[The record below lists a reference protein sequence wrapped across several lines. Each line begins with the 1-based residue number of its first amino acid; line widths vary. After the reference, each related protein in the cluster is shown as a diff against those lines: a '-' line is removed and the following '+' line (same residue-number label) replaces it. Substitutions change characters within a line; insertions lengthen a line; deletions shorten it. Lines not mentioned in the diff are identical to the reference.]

1 VKVWPKL
8 PGATLDRTGPA
19 RAGRTPRAALAAV
32 TAGTMVALGVA
43 ACGSSS
49 STSSQVPASAKQTIV
64 FATAG
69 LGTEGQATK
78 RAIAAFEKLHS
89 NIKVTILNL
98 SSNSTVAQE
107 QEEHYFLAGS
117 STPDVLYTDVTW
129 PSTFARSGWI
139 ANLGSFKP
147 DKSAFFP
154 GQMATGEYNGGVY
167 AIPWFI
173 NAEGIYYNTSLV
185 KTAPTSVSQLV
196 SDAKTALKTHPSLK
210 EGLAFEGAE
219 YEGAVTAWQSF
230 GAHIGVSD
238 LSNIDT
244 PANVSALTF
253 MYDAIHTYKISPA
266 AVTGWEEANV
276 QAAWLAGQ
284 TPFALNWPYIFSLSE
299 STTNGKPTYPAVYG
313 KTAWIPFPSATPQ
326 SSLGGD
332 DLAINAKSTHKAAA
346 WEFVKYLTSV
356 SAQQARAIFAGDPP
370 SLTAAYNST
379 LYKAA
384 PYYKDEAAVYKVVT
398 PRPVTPVYPQIS
410 SSVFQPMISS
420 VLSGE
425 ETASAALKANAPTV
439 SQILS
444 TAK

>member
-1 VKVWPKL
+1 MHMWP
-8 PGATLDRTGPA
+8 GTTRH
-19 RAGRTPRAALAAV
+19 RALACLAAGGLLAMALAA
-32 TAGTMVALGVA
+32 
-43 ACGSSS
+43 CSSS
-49 STSSQVPASAKQTIV
+49 PSTSASSQVAASAKQTIV

-69 LGTEGQATK
+69 LGSEGTATK
-78 RAIAAFEKLHS
+78 AAITAFEKLHP
-89 NIKVTILNL
+89 NITVTLQSL
-98 SSNSTVAQE
+98 SSSSTVAEE
-107 QEEHYFLAGS
+107 QEEHNFIAGS

-139 ANLGSFKP
+139 ANLDSLKP
-147 DKSAFFP
+147 DTSEFFP

-173 NAEGIYYNTSLV
+173 NAEGIYYNTSII
-185 KTAPTSVSQLV
+185 KTAPATEAQLV
-196 SDAKTALKTHPSLK
+196 SDAQHALATDKSLK

-230 GAHIGVSD
+230 GAQIGLSD
-238 LSNIDT
+238 LKNIDT
-244 PANVSALTF
+244 PANTAALTF

-284 TPFALNWPYIFSLSE
+284 TPFALNWPYIFQLSQ
-299 STTNGKPTYPAVYG
+299 STASGKPVYPAVYN

-332 DLAINAKSTHKAAA
+332 DLVINAKSTHKAAA
-346 WEFVKYLTSV
+346 WEFIQYLIST
-356 SAQQARAIFAGDPP
+356 SAQDTRAINAGDPP
-370 SLTAAYNST
+370 SVTAAYNST
-379 LYKAA
+379 LYSAA
-384 PYYKDEAAVYKVVT
+384 PYYRDEAAVYKAVT

-420 VLSGE
+420 VLSGQE
-425 ETASAALKANAPTV
+425 SPSAALSSNSATV
-439 SQILS
+439 AQLQQ
-444 TAK
+444 TAG

>member
-1 VKVWPKL
+1 MNVWPRGTKIRSV
-8 PGATLDRTGPA
+8 AVIA
-19 RAGRTPRAALAAV
+19 AGGLL
-32 TAGTMVALGVA
+32 VAGVA
-43 ACGSSS
+43 ACGSSPS
-49 STSSQVPASAKQTIV
+49 SSASSQVAASAKQTIV
-64 FATAG
+64 FASAG
-69 LGTEGQATK
+69 LGTEGTATK
-78 RAIAAFEKLHS
+78 AAIASFEKLHP
-89 NIKVTILNL
+89 NIKVSLLSL

-139 ANLGSFKP
+139 ANLNSLKP
-147 DKSAFFP
+147 DTSAFFS
-154 GQMATGEYNGGVY
+154 GQMATGDYSGGVY

-173 NAEGIYYNTSLV
+173 NAEGIYYNTSLI
-185 KTAPTSVSQLV
+185 KTPPTTEAQLV
-196 SDAKTALKTHPSLK
+196 SDAQHALATDKSLK

-230 GAHIGVSD
+230 GANISVSA
-238 LSNIDT
+238 LSNINNS
-244 PANVSALTF
+244 ANQSALTF

-284 TPFALNWPYIFSLSE
+284 TPFALNWPYIFQLSE

-313 KTAWIPFPSATPQ
+313 KTAWIPFPSSTPQ
-326 SSLGGD
+326 TSLGGD

-346 WEFVKYLTSV
+346 WEFIQYLTSS
-356 SAQQARAIFAGDPP
+356 SAQDARAISAGDPP
-370 SLTAAYNST
+370 SLTAAYNAT

-384 PYYKDEAAVYKVVT
+384 PYYKDETAVYKAVT
-398 PRPVTPVYPQIS
+398 SRPVTPVYPQIS

-420 VLSGE
+420 VLSGQ
-425 ETASAALKANAPTV
+425 ETPSAALSSNAPTV
-439 SQILS
+439 SQLLA

>member
-1 VKVWPKL
+1 VKVWPKF
-8 PGATLDRTGPA
+8 PGATLDRTGQA
-19 RAGRTPRAALAAV
+19 RGRRPRAPLAAV
-32 TAGTMVALGVA
+32 TAAAMVALGVA

-49 STSSQVPASAKQTIV
+49 TSAQVPASAKQTIV

-139 ANLGSFKP
+139 ANLNSFKP

-173 NAEGIYYNTSLV
+173 NAEGIYYNTSMV
-185 KTAPTSVSQLV
+185 KTAPTSISALV
-196 SDAKTALKTHPSLK
+196 SDAKTAMKAHPSLK

-230 GAHIGVSD
+230 GAHIGLSD
-238 LSNIDT
+238 LTNIDNS
-244 PANVSALTF
+244 ANVSALTF

-266 AVTGWEEANV
+266 AVTGWEESNV
-276 QAAWLAGQ
+276 QAVWLAGQ

-313 KTAWIPFPSATPQ
+313 KTAWIPFPSSTPQ

-356 SAQQARAIFAGDPP
+356 TAQDDRAIFAGDPP
-370 SLTAAYNST
+370 SVTAAYNST

-425 ETASAALKANAPTV
+425 ETALAALKANAPTV
-439 SQILS
+439 SQLLS
-444 TAK
+444 TAKS